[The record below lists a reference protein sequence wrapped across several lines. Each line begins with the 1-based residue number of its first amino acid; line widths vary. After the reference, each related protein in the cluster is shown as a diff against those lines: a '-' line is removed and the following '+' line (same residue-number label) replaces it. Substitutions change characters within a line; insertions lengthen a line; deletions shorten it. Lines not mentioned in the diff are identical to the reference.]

1 MIFLIKAQY
10 INNNDLKK
18 LLPNPQILKT
28 YAQKI

>member
-10 INNNDLKK
+10 NNNDLKK